1 MRKVG
6 LSLFFLWCSCQ
17 VFVSLFFISSF
28 KTDDKCF
35 SLYFWNSLLLQ
46 PYGHAV
52 FSVGKFL
59 HIQFLKYLF
68 VFSDFVSLSI
78 LISCVFLGICSF
90 HVIFKIHGVRIV
102 NSFIV
107 CEILSITVL
116 FILNWDLCLL
126 WLSVIHLAER
136 SVIYFSF
143 FRKLTVL
150 IFLSYICFLLKVFC
164 SSFCYFF
171 SPTLGFF
178 PYFLFFDRNI
188 WLLYQLLSKSC

>member
-1 MRKVG
+1 M
-6 LSLFFLWCSCQ
+6 
-17 VFVSLFFISSF
+17 
-28 KTDDKCF
+28 
-35 SLYFWNSLLLQ
+35 
-46 PYGHAV
+46 
-52 FSVGKFL
+52 
-59 HIQFLKYLF
+59 
-68 VFSDFVSLSI
+68 FSDFVSLSI

-90 HVIFKIHGVRIV
+90 HVIFQIHGVRIV

-126 WLSVIHLAER
+126 WLSVIHLAKR

-178 PYFLFFDRNI
+178 SYFLFFDRNI
-188 WLLYQLLSKSC
+188 WLLYQLLSKSY

>member
-1 MRKVG
+1 M
-6 LSLFFLWCSCQ
+6 LC
-17 VFVSLFFISSF
+17 FISSF

-68 VFSDFVSLSI
+68 AFSDFVSLSI

-90 HVIFKIHGVRIV
+90 HVIFQIHGVRIV

-126 WLSVIHLAER
+126 WLSVIHLAKR

-143 FRKLTVL
+143 FSKADCFDFSL
-150 IFLSYICFLLKVFC
+150 IHLFSIKSFLLEFLLFLF
-164 SSFCYFF
+164 SYFGIF
-171 SPTLGFF
+171 
-178 PYFLFFDRNI
+178 FLFFI
-188 WLLYQLLSKSC
+188 FW